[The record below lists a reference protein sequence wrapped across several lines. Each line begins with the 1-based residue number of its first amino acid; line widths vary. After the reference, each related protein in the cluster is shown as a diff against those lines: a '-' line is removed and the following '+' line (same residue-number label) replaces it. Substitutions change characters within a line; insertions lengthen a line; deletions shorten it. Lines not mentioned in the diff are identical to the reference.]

1 MIDAPKNLTRNI
13 LLGMLVGFVLGA
25 ILYYSNFL
33 PLRLKEFIEIYVFN
47 LGSSIFVN
55 LLKLLIVPLVFF
67 SLVSGISSLTN
78 MTSLGNIT
86 LKTVSLYLSTT
97 AIAVTLSLII
107 GSIFKPGSGYSSN
120 ISPPDKLPQGQGIYE
135 TILDIFPSN
144 IIEAMANNQ
153 MLAVVFFS
161 ILFGLALNKTNHL
174 TNNFSE
180 SFEKLNTVFMQ
191 LVIMIISFA
200 PIGVFCLIGK
210 FVIADGLDIFQE
222 AFKYVTL
229 LILVLFIHAFVTY
242 SLILK
247 MFTNL
252 SLLTFFK
259 KMREVAIFAFSTS
272 SSAATIPVTLKTV
285 QDNLGV
291 NKNVASFVIPVGAT
305 INMDG
310 TAIMQGMAT
319 IFIAQM
325 SGIDLSLI
333 QYVQVVILAVVTS
346 IGTAAVPS
354 AGTITL
360 VIILQQ
366 FGLPLEAIGIILAV
380 DRILDMLRTSVN
392 VTGDAAVACIVAK
405 SEGKLNEIVFNDPNA
420 DKVAEDI
427 SSLEFHQQT
436 KE

>member
-1 MIDAPKNLTRNI
+1 MIETPKNLTRNI
-13 LLGMLVGFVLGA
+13 LFGMFLGFIIGSFFYYLEIFPESLVNFV
-25 ILYYSNFL
+25 
-33 PLRLKEFIEIYVFN
+33 RIYVFN

-67 SLVSGISSLTN
+67 SLVSGISSLTS
-78 MTSLGNIT
+78 MQSLGNIT
-86 LKTVSLYLSTT
+86 LKTITLYLSTT
-97 AIAVTLSLII
+97 AIAVSLSLLV
-107 GSIFKPGSGYSSN
+107 GSIFKPGSGYSSE
-120 ISPPDKLPQGQGIYE
+120 IAPPDKLPEGQGIYE

-144 IIEAMANNQ
+144 IIEAMAQNQ

-174 TNNFSE
+174 TNNFSD

-210 FVIADGLDIFQE
+210 FVITDGLDIFQE
-222 AFKYVTL
+222 AFKYVLL
-229 LILVLFIHAFVTY
+229 LIIVLIFHAFVTY
-242 SLILK
+242 SLIIK
-247 MFTNL
+247 IFTNL
-252 SLLTFFK
+252 SISTFYK
-259 KMREVAIFAFSTS
+259 KMKDVAIFAFSTS

-285 QDNLGV
+285 QDELGV
-291 NKNVASFVIPVGAT
+291 NKNVSSFVIPVGAT

-319 IFIAQM
+319 VFIAQM
-325 SGIDLSLI
+325 SGIDLSLF

-392 VTGDAAVACIVAK
+392 VTGDAAVACIVAD
-405 SEGKLNEIVFNDPNA
+405 SEGLL
-420 DKVAEDI
+420 DKNLFD
-427 SSLEFHQQT
+427 
-436 KE
+436 K

>member
-1 MIDAPKNLTRNI
+1 MIDTPKNLTRNI
-13 LLGMLVGFVLGA
+13 LLGMFLGFVIGSFF
-25 ILYYSNFL
+25 YYLDLFPDSLVSFV
-33 PLRLKEFIEIYVFN
+33 RVYVFN

-67 SLVSGISSLTN
+67 SLVSGISSLTS
-78 MTSLGNIT
+78 MQSLGNIT
-86 LKTVSLYLSTT
+86 FKTIALYLSST
-97 AIAVTLSLII
+97 AIAVSLSLIV
-107 GSIFKPGSGYSSN
+107 GSIFKPGSGYSSE
-120 ISPPDKLPQGQGIYE
+120 IAPPDKLPEGQGIYE
-135 TILDIFPSN
+135 TILDIFPAN
-144 IIEAMANNQ
+144 IIEAMAQNQ

-174 TNNFSE
+174 TDNFSK

-210 FVIADGLDIFQE
+210 FVITDGLDIFQE
-222 AFKYVTL
+222 AFKYVLL
-229 LILVLFIHAFVTY
+229 LIVVLIIHAFLTY

-247 MFTNL
+247 IFTNL
-252 SLLTFFK
+252 SIGTFYK
-259 KMREVAIFAFSTS
+259 KMKDVAIFAFSTS

-285 QDNLGV
+285 QDELGV
-291 NKNVASFVIPVGAT
+291 NKNVSSFVIPVGAT

-319 IFIAQM
+319 VFIAQM
-325 SGIDLSLI
+325 SGIDLTLF
-333 QYVQVVILAVVTS
+333 QYIQVVILAVVTS

-392 VTGDAAVACIVAK
+392 VTGDAAVACIVAD
-405 SEGKLNEIVFNDPNA
+405 SENLIDKNLFN
-420 DKVAEDI
+420 K
-427 SSLEFHQQT
+427 
-436 KE
+436 

>member
-1 MIDAPKNLTRNI
+1 MIETPKNLTRNI
-13 LLGMLVGFVLGA
+13 LLGMFLGFLVGSLFFYLN
-25 ILYYSNFL
+25 IFPESLIT
-33 PLRLKEFIEIYVFN
+33 FIKVYVFN
-47 LGSSIFVN
+47 LGSAIFVN

-67 SLVSGISSLTN
+67 SLVSGISSLTS

-86 LKTVSLYLSTT
+86 FKTITLYLSTT
-97 AIAVTLSLII
+97 AIAVSLSLIV
-107 GSIFKPGSGYSSN
+107 GSIFKPGAGYSSN
-120 ISPPDKLPQGQGIYE
+120 IAPPENLPEGQGIYQ

-144 IIEAMANNQ
+144 IIEAMAQNQ

-174 TNNFSE
+174 TGNFSE
-180 SFEKLNTVFMQ
+180 AFEKLNTVFMQ

-210 FVIADGLDIFQE
+210 FVITDGLDIFQE
-222 AFKYVTL
+222 AFKYVIL
-229 LILVLFIHAFVTY
+229 LISVLIIHAFITY

-247 MFTNL
+247 IFTNL
-252 SLLTFFK
+252 NIWTFFK
-259 KMREVAIFAFSTS
+259 KMKEVAIFAFSTS

-325 SGIDLSLI
+325 SGIDLTLI

-392 VTGDAAVACIVAK
+392 VTGDAAIACIVAD
-405 SEGKLNEIVFNDPNA
+405 SEGLLDKGIFN
-420 DKVAEDI
+420 K
-427 SSLEFHQQT
+427 
-436 KE
+436 

>member
-13 LLGMLVGFVLGA
+13 LLGMFIGFIVGA
-25 ILYYSNFL
+25 ALYYSNFF
-33 PLRLKEFIEIYVFN
+33 PYAIKQFVEIYIFN

-86 LKTVSLYLSTT
+86 FKTITLYLSTT
-97 AIAVTLSLII
+97 AIAVSLSLII

-120 ISPPDKLPQGQGIYE
+120 IAPPDKLPQGQGIYE
-135 TILDIFPSN
+135 TVLDIFPSN

-210 FVIADGLDIFQE
+210 FVIVDGLDIFQE

-229 LILVLFIHAFVTY
+229 LIIVLIIHAFVTY

-247 MFTNL
+247 IFTNL
-252 SLLTFFK
+252 SLATFFK

-319 IFIAQM
+319 VFIAQM

-392 VTGDAAVACIVAK
+392 VTGDAAVACIVAN
-405 SEGKLNEIVFNDPNA
+405 SEDLL
-420 DKVAEDI
+420 DKNI
-427 SSLEFHQQT
+427 YN
-436 KE
+436 K

>member
-86 LKTVSLYLSTT
+86 LKTVLLYLSTT

-120 ISPPDKLPQGQGIYE
+120 VSPPDKLPQGQGIYE

-174 TNNFSE
+174 TDNFSE

-252 SLLTFFK
+252 SLFTFFK

-380 DRILDMLRTSVN
+380 DRILDMLRTSLN
-392 VTGDAAVACIVAK
+392 VTGDAAVACIVAN
-405 SEGKLNEIVFNDPNA
+405 SEGLL
-420 DKVAEDI
+420 DKNI
-427 SSLEFHQQT
+427 YN
-436 KE
+436 K

>member
-13 LLGMLVGFVLGA
+13 LLGMFIGFIVGA
-25 ILYYSNFL
+25 ALYYSNFF
-33 PLRLKEFIEIYVFN
+33 PYAIKQFVEIYIFN

-86 LKTVSLYLSTT
+86 FKTITLYLSTT
-97 AIAVTLSLII
+97 AIAVSLSLII

-120 ISPPDKLPQGQGIYE
+120 IAPPDKLPQGQGIYE
-135 TILDIFPSN
+135 TVLDIFPSN

-229 LILVLFIHAFVTY
+229 LIIVLIIHAFVTY

-247 MFTNL
+247 IFTNL
-252 SLLTFFK
+252 SLATFYR

-319 IFIAQM
+319 VFIAQM

-392 VTGDAAVACIVAK
+392 VTGDAAVACIVAN
-405 SEGKLNEIVFNDPNA
+405 SEDLL
-420 DKVAEDI
+420 DKNI
-427 SSLEFHQQT
+427 YN
-436 KE
+436 K

>member
-1 MIDAPKNLTRNI
+1 MIDTPKNLTRNI
-13 LLGMLVGFVLGA
+13 LLGMFLGFVIGSFF
-25 ILYYSNFL
+25 YYLDLFPDSLVSFV
-33 PLRLKEFIEIYVFN
+33 RVYVFN

-67 SLVSGISSLTN
+67 SLVSGISSLTS
-78 MTSLGNIT
+78 MQSLGNIT
-86 LKTVSLYLSTT
+86 FKTIALYLSTT
-97 AIAVTLSLII
+97 AIAVSLSLIV
-107 GSIFKPGSGYSSN
+107 GSIFKPGSDYASE
-120 ISPPDKLPQGQGIYE
+120 IAPPDKLPEGQGIYE
-135 TILDIFPSN
+135 TILDIFPAN
-144 IIEAMANNQ
+144 IIEAMAQNQ

-174 TNNFSE
+174 TDNFSK

-210 FVIADGLDIFQE
+210 FVITDGLDIFQE
-222 AFKYVTL
+222 AFKYVLL
-229 LILVLFIHAFVTY
+229 LIVVLIIHAFLTY

-247 MFTNL
+247 IFTNL
-252 SLLTFFK
+252 SIGTFYR
-259 KMREVAIFAFSTS
+259 KMKDVAIFAFSTS

-285 QDNLGV
+285 QDELGV
-291 NKNVASFVIPVGAT
+291 NKNVSSFVIPVGAT

-319 IFIAQM
+319 VFIAQM
-325 SGIDLSLI
+325 SGIDLTLF
-333 QYVQVVILAVVTS
+333 QYIQVVILAVVTS

-366 FGLPLEAIGIILAV
+366 FGLPLEAIGIILSV

-392 VTGDAAVACIVAK
+392 VTGDAAVACIVAD
-405 SEGKLNEIVFNDPNA
+405 SENLIDKNLFN
-420 DKVAEDI
+420 K
-427 SSLEFHQQT
+427 
-436 KE
+436 

>member
-1 MIDAPKNLTRNI
+1 MLETPKNLTRNI
-13 LLGMLVGFVLGA
+13 LLGMLFGFLTGA
-25 ILYYSNFL
+25 LFFYVSVFPDNLTDFL
-33 PLRLKEFIEIYVFN
+33 TKYVFN
-47 LGSSIFVN
+47 LGSAIFIN

-67 SLVSGISSLTN
+67 SLVSGISSLTS
-78 MTSLGNIT
+78 MQSLGNIT
-86 LKTVSLYLSTT
+86 FKTIALYLSTT
-97 AIAVTLSLII
+97 AIAVSLSLIV
-107 GSIFKPGSGYSSN
+107 GSIFKPGSGYSSE
-120 ISPPDKLPQGQGIYE
+120 IAPPDKLPEGQGIYE
-135 TILDIFPSN
+135 TILDIFPVN
-144 IIEAMANNQ
+144 IIEAMAQNQ

-174 TNNFSE
+174 TDNFSK

-210 FVIADGLDIFQE
+210 FVITDGLDIFQE
-222 AFKYVTL
+222 AFKYVLL
-229 LILVLFIHAFVTY
+229 LIVVLIIHAFLTY

-247 MFTNL
+247 IFTNL
-252 SLLTFFK
+252 SIGTFYR
-259 KMREVAIFAFSTS
+259 KMKDVAIFAFSTS

-285 QDNLGV
+285 QDELGV
-291 NKNVASFVIPVGAT
+291 NKNVSSFVIPVGAT

-319 IFIAQM
+319 VFIAQM
-325 SGIDLSLI
+325 SGIDLTLF
-333 QYVQVVILAVVTS
+333 QYIQVVILAVVTS

-392 VTGDAAVACIVAK
+392 VTGDAAVACIVAD
-405 SEGKLNEIVFNDPNA
+405 SENLIDKNLFN
-420 DKVAEDI
+420 K
-427 SSLEFHQQT
+427 
-436 KE
+436 

>member
-1 MIDAPKNLTRNI
+1 MIDAPKNLKRNI
-13 LLGMLVGFVLGA
+13 LLGMFIGFIVGA
-25 ILYYSNFL
+25 ALYYSNFFPYAIKQFL
-33 PLRLKEFIEIYVFN
+33 EIYIFN

-86 LKTVSLYLSTT
+86 FKTITLYLSTT
-97 AIAVTLSLII
+97 AIAVSLSLII

-120 ISPPDKLPQGQGIYE
+120 IAPPDKLPQGQGIYE
-135 TILDIFPSN
+135 TVLDIFPSN

-222 AFKYVTL
+222 AFKYVAL
-229 LILVLFIHAFVTY
+229 LIIVLIIHAFVTY

-247 MFTNL
+247 IFTNL
-252 SLLTFFK
+252 SLATFYR

-319 IFIAQM
+319 VFIAQM

-392 VTGDAAVACIVAK
+392 VTGDAAVACIVAN
-405 SEGKLNEIVFNDPNA
+405 SEDLL
-420 DKVAEDI
+420 DKNI
-427 SSLEFHQQT
+427 YN
-436 KE
+436 K

>member
-13 LLGMLVGFVLGA
+13 LFGMFIGFIVGA
-25 ILYYSNFL
+25 ALYYSNFF
-33 PLRLKEFIEIYVFN
+33 PYAIKQFVEIYIFN

-86 LKTVSLYLSTT
+86 FKTITLYLSTT
-97 AIAVTLSLII
+97 AIAVSLSLII

-120 ISPPDKLPQGQGIYE
+120 IAPPDKLPQGQGIYE
-135 TILDIFPSN
+135 TVLDIFPSN

-174 TNNFSE
+174 TNNYSE

-222 AFKYVTL
+222 AFKYVAL
-229 LILVLFIHAFVTY
+229 LIIVLIIHAFVTY

-247 MFTNL
+247 IFTNL
-252 SLLTFFK
+252 SLATFYR

-319 IFIAQM
+319 VFIAQM

-392 VTGDAAVACIVAK
+392 VTGDAAVACIVAN
-405 SEGKLNEIVFNDPNA
+405 SEDLL
-420 DKVAEDI
+420 DKNI
-427 SSLEFHQQT
+427 YN
-436 KE
+436 K